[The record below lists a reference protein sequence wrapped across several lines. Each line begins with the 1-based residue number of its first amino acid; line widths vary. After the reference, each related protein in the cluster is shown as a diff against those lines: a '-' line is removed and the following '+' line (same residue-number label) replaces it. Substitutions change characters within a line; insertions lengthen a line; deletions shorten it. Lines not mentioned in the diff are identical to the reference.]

1 MDFVLPH
8 LLFLLIL
15 LPIISI
21 AQNNG
26 NVTIGN
32 SLTATDNSIP
42 WLSPSGDFAFGFHP
56 LDQAD
61 LFLLSIWFDKIP
73 DKTIVWYA
81 KLDNPAPRGSK
92 VELTADD
99 GLVLTGPQGDE
110 LWRPDSII
118 GTVANGVMSNT
129 GNFVLQ
135 DSNFSKLWE
144 SFNNPTDTLLPSQ
157 NMDIGGMLSSRQSET
172 HFPKGRFQL
181 RLIGDGNLVL
191 NTINLPTNNP
201 SEAYY
206 TSGTSDSVTSNPG
219 KQLVFNQSGDIYILR
234 DNNQK
239 LSLRQVKLESAAE
252 FYLRATLNF
261 DGVFTLY
268 SYPKNSN
275 ANGSWTPIWSVPDNI
290 CVENVVLTGSGT
302 CGYNSICTLGSDQRP
317 ICTCPKGYSLLDPND
332 QYGSCKPDFIQGCEE
347 DKLST
352 GKDLYSF
359 QVLTNTYWPNSD
371 YAFLKPYTEDQCS
384 KSCMEDCMCAVAV
397 FRDGD
402 SCFKKKLPLS
412 NGRVDNSITGG
423 KAYMKIRNNT
433 SITLPNRCLP
443 IPETKKKNHD
453 NLILLWSV
461 LFAGSLFVN
470 IILIVAICV
479 GAFFIYHK
487 KLNRPTRNF
496 NAMEV
501 NLRCFTYQELVEA
514 TDGFKEELGKGAF
527 GVVYKGTIEMG
538 STVPVAVKKL
548 NSSFQDYEREFKT
561 EVNVI
566 GQTHH
571 KNLVRQRGF
580 CDEGLHRLLVY
591 EFLSNGTL
599 ASFLFGDLKPSWNQR
614 IQIAVGIARGLLYLH
629 EECNTQ
635 IIHCDIKP
643 QNILLDDNYNARI
656 SDFGLAKL
664 LIMNQSKTHT
674 NIRGTKGYVAPEWFR
689 NMPITPKVDVYSYG
703 VMLLEIICCRKSVE
717 METIEEEKAILTDW
731 AYDCYREEALDA
743 LVEYNVEELDDKGK
757 LERYVMVAIWCIQ
770 EDPSLRPTMRR
781 VTQMLEGV
789 VEVLVPPCP
798 FLFSRTG

>member
-1 MDFVLPH
+1 MESTLGQCPFTLDDAFFPAAH
-8 LLFLLIL
+8 GGKRFLDCVWMRL
-15 LPIISI
+15 LPMEPRDHMQERSYLMR
-21 AQNNG
+21 
-26 NVTIGN
+26 
-32 SLTATDNSIP
+32 SLCYSWGKRKTLRVI
-42 WLSPSGDFAFGFHP
+42 LP
-56 LDQAD
+56 LD
-61 LFLLSIWFDKIP
+61 
-73 DKTIVWYA
+73 
-81 KLDNPAPRGSK
+81 
-92 VELTADD
+92 LTNSTRQVSSCFPF
-99 GLVLTGPQGDE
+99 GLPNQC
-110 LWRPDSII
+110 
-118 GTVANGVMSNT
+118 VMSNT
-129 GNFVLQ
+129 GNFVRQ
-135 DSNFSKLWE
+135 YSNFNKIWD
-144 SFNNPTDTLLPSQ
+144 SFNNPTDKLLPSQ
-157 NMDIGGMLSSRQSET
+157 NMDIGGVLSSRQSET
-172 HFPKGRFQL
+172 HFSKGRFQL
-181 RLIGDGNLVL
+181 RLIHDGNLVL

-219 KQLVFNQSGDIYILR
+219 KQPVFNQSGDVYILR

-239 LSLRQVKLESAAE
+239 LSLRQVKLESTAE
-252 FYLRATLNF
+252 FYFRATLNF
-261 DGVFTLY
+261 DGVFSLY

-290 CVENVVLTGSGT
+290 CVENIVLTGSGT
-302 CGYNSICTLGSDQRP
+302 FGYNSICTLGSDQRP

-347 DKLST
+347 DKL
-352 GKDLYSF
+352 
-359 QVLTNTYWPNSD
+359 N

-384 KSCMEDCMCAVAV
+384 KSCKEDCMCAVAV

-402 SCFKKKLPLS
+402 CYFKKKLPLS
-412 NGRVDNSITGG
+412 NGRVDNSIIGG
-423 KAYMKIRNNT
+423 KAFMKIRNNT
-433 SITLPNRCLP
+433 SITLPNHCLP
-443 IPETKKKNHD
+443 ILETKKNHD

-479 GAFFIYHK
+479 GVFFIYHK
-487 KLNRPTRNF
+487 KPKRPSRNF

-501 NLRCFTYQELVEA
+501 NLRYFTYQELVEA
-514 TDGFKEELGKGAF
+514 TGGFKEELGKGAF

-571 KNLVRQRGF
+571 KNLVRLHGF

-591 EFLSNGTL
+591 EFLSNGTW
-599 ASFLFGDLKPSWNQR
+599 ASFIFGDLKPRWNQR
-614 IQIAVGIARGLLYLH
+614 IQIAVGIARALWYLH
-629 EECNTQ
+629 EECSNQ

-643 QNILLDDNYNARI
+643 QNILLDNYHNVRI

-664 LIMNQSKTHT
+664 LRMNQSKTHT

-689 NMPITPKVDVYSYG
+689 NMPITPKVNVYSYG
-703 VMLLEIICCRKSVE
+703 VILLEIICCRRSVD

-731 AYDCYREEALDA
+731 AYDCYREGALDA
-743 LVEYNVEELDDKGK
+743 LVEYNVEELDDKEK

-770 EDPSLRPTMRR
+770 EYPSLRPTMRR